1 MTSPSGNDRDTPG
14 AGDLEGGRLL
24 RCAVELVQRA
34 VAASADEAVQLRP
47 SGAATPLNGD
57 KVRCE
62 AAMLLRAAMAVADR
76 DPRLPA
82 ALARLGAALAPK
94 NPDELAVQLCL
105 HPGIALDLALVPLHL
120 HALGLGDRRLEPLLG
135 DLFGADGIRGPERP
149 PNRELEQV
157 WLHGLW
163 SGEVGQQGLG
173 RALSASSLAWEF
185 DHLAGTTEDAYAFT
199 HAILYASDHGRT
211 RVALPRPVEEIVGDA
226 DAILAV
232 ALDAGNHDVAAEALW
247 TWPMLGLPWT
257 PLAAEAC
264 ALLAQVSAEW
274 GFLPGP
280 GFDPSVHQRLPLP
293 ERDAYVLQTSY
304 HTTLVH
310 GLFLAAT
317 LGYNARREPVP
328 TRQPSRP
335 MAPPPPAGRVGDA
348 VAALLQ
354 HGSIAQ
360 AWWTRFAALPPEV
373 RDELAPALVTMALR
387 RAVTAADLSAVQETL
402 SLAEHHR
409 LPETPVTRQA
419 RILLRRALICAD
431 LAGVRRQRAS

>member
-1 MTSPSGNDRDTPG
+1 MTSASGNDRDTRG

-232 ALDAGNHDVAAEALW
+232 ALDAGNHDVAAEVLW

-257 PLAAEAC
+257 PLAAEAS
-264 ALLAQVSAEW
+264 AFLAQVSAEC

-280 GFDPSVHQRLPLP
+280 GFEPSVHQRLPLP

-310 GLFLAAT
+310 GLLLAAT
-317 LGYNARREPVP
+317 RDLQAGRGPGSPRR
-328 TRQPSRP
+328 PSRP
-335 MAPPPPAGRVGDA
+335 MTTAPARRAGDA

-354 HGSIAQ
+354 PRSIAQ

-402 SLAEHHR
+402 SLAGHHR

-419 RILLRRALICAD
+419 RALLRRALICAD
-431 LAGVRRQRAS
+431 VAGARRQRAS